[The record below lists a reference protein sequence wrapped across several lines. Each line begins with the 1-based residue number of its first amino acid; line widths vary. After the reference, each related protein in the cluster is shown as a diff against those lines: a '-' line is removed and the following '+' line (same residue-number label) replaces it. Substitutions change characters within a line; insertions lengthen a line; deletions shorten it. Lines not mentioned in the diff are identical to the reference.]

1 MRCPISMNVPPY
13 TYEPARQNRRNTAT
27 SSMELPDTD
36 RLLCARSAVDTRL
49 VDVPAS
55 RVDLVTVFL
64 GMTAHRRFVT

>member
-1 MRCPISMNVPPY
+1 MRCPISMNVP
-13 TYEPARQNRRNTAT
+13 
-27 SSMELPDTD
+27 DTD
-36 RLLCARSAVDTRL
+36 RQLCARSAVDTRF